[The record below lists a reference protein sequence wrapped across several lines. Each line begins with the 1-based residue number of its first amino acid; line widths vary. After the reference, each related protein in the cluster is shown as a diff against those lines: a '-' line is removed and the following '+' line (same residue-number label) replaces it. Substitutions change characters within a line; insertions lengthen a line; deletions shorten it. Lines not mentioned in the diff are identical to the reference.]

1 MPFGSNEQKS
11 SLPNGKLEKQI
22 IDEDTFR
29 EQFYNFKKYGV
40 FLDPS
45 GGGSQYIQKNQ
56 GSEHYLDFTVE
67 KVILHTLLI

>member
-1 MPFGSNEQKS
+1 MEAQV
-11 SLPNGKLEKQI
+11 

-56 GSEHYLDFTVE
+56 SGDHYLDFSIE
-67 KVILHTLLI
+67 KVYI